1 MFSNAMI
8 YATAALLGCSSFAA
22 AAPQG
27 KTSEVSLTTKLRL
40 ADTFVDR
47 YSLLPEDKDFLFN
60 FNSTPSAIANSQT
73 FPALTGSGLSLASA
87 QIPGCS
93 MIMLH
98 THPRASELF
107 AVMSGRVYTEAV
119 PESGVLDAE
128 GKPRVI
134 RNEIGAGQA
143 TIFYQ
148 GTKHYQVNPDC
159 EPASAI
165 AAFPS
170 EDIGFAA
177 VAPGLFSIKND
188 AVIRL
193 LGEAVDGEDIEKIRA
208 SIPMDMGI
216 KVDECLAKCVDPDLD
231 ISSNTHSIYMPVA
244 LYRPIIIVT
253 AGGVYGY
260 SIQKRVSKVDR
271 SLITRFKTVPEK
283 FQKSRSVSEV
293 VNAKQHIFDSD
304 SRYITLDIPPQ
315 HRDVSDEV
323 LLAKFVKG
331 YFGGSVIRPERVA
344 LSTLGM
350 TLVNFSKSGPAP
362 RKLWS
367 CTELPEVSLPPV
379 NTILYGVFQV
389 LETEIGAK
397 VAPNRTE
404 SHIDFG
410 FGSDSD
416 VFAGVHRFVVV
427 RTKQE
432 MSEEKV
438 QIHYESMACNPMQNK
453 PLRPRILFKF
463 HEFYADLLFRDA
475 ISEIKQWMGQ
485 S

>member
-1 MFSNAMI
+1 MLSKAVI

-40 ADTFVDR
+40 ADTFIDR
-47 YSLLPEDKDFLFN
+47 YSLLPGDKDFLFNFN
-60 FNSTPSAIANSQT
+60 FNSTPSAIANSLT

-119 PESGVLDAE
+119 PEAGVLDAE

-134 RNEIGAGQA
+134 RNEISAGQA

-177 VAPGLFSIKND
+177 VAPGLFSIKDD
-188 AVIRL
+188 AIIRL

-216 KVDECLAKCVDPDLD
+216 KVDECLAKC
-231 ISSNTHSIYMPVA
+231 
-244 LYRPIIIVT
+244 
-253 AGGVYGY
+253 GK
-260 SIQKRVSKVDR
+260 QKR
-271 SLITRFKTVPEK
+271 
-283 FQKSRSVSEV
+283 Q
-293 VNAKQHIFDSD
+293 A
-304 SRYITLDIPPQ
+304 
-315 HRDVSDEV
+315 
-323 LLAKFVKG
+323 
-331 YFGGSVIRPERVA
+331 
-344 LSTLGM
+344 
-350 TLVNFSKSGPAP
+350 
-362 RKLWS
+362 
-367 CTELPEVSLPPV
+367 
-379 NTILYGVFQV
+379 
-389 LETEIGAK
+389 
-397 VAPNRTE
+397 
-404 SHIDFG
+404 
-410 FGSDSD
+410 
-416 VFAGVHRFVVV
+416 
-427 RTKQE
+427 
-432 MSEEKV
+432 
-438 QIHYESMACNPMQNK
+438 
-453 PLRPRILFKF
+453 
-463 HEFYADLLFRDA
+463 
-475 ISEIKQWMGQ
+475 
-485 S
+485 